1 MLKAQ
6 SDIFATLK
14 HDERVTRSLLD
25 RINEVINRRTRYL
38 LNETLMLAGKNLN
51 DNYSMDFT
59 CHLYPF
65 MNCCCYLLS
74 FSIAELMLFFLILM
88 FFFFPIVAAA
98 LDPQSLYQQNFAKH
112 HSAQFAVTMALKKVA
127 SSPTEASIAID
138 QYANIFCEKKL
149 LFGSIEARSSALR
162 GQTKAGS
169 VLFLGQ
175 IRLHVFIVQSR
186 IFLVRCS
193 SMVDS
198 IRRTVQRITKTCKT
212 HCLTMHV
219 IQWCE
224 RNWSTFGLVHTKLRN
239 RLGYEK
245 LHKLVYVHYNLKLSI
260 QQFEIDFQNLQQHKE
275 VDPCSMMMDVALFDE
290 ENPIMDWLSNSM
302 TESAPILDEYDDYDD
317 DWTTPGGFLIDEL
330 QMQPE
335 EVAAF
340 KRKLCFGR
348 NGGQKKGKV
357 GLDDEEEFVDD
368 YESDSAHG
376 SPVYA
381 ETGDSSSASEED
393 GDGEFLL
400 A

>member
-1 MLKAQ
+1 
-6 SDIFATLK
+6 
-14 HDERVTRSLLD
+14 
-25 RINEVINRRTRYL
+25 
-38 LNETLMLAGKNLN
+38 
-51 DNYSMDFT
+51 
-59 CHLYPF
+59 
-65 MNCCCYLLS
+65 
-74 FSIAELMLFFLILM
+74 
-88 FFFFPIVAAA
+88 
-98 LDPQSLYQQNFAKH
+98 
-112 HSAQFAVTMALKKVA
+112 MALKKVA

-162 GQTKAGS
+162 GQTKA
-169 VLFLGQ
+169 
-175 IRLHVFIVQSR
+175 
-186 IFLVRCS
+186 
-193 SMVDS
+193 
-198 IRRTVQRITKTCKT
+198 
-212 HCLTMHV
+212 
-219 IQWCE
+219 
-224 RNWSTFGLVHTKLRN
+224 
-239 RLGYEK
+239 
-245 LHKLVYVHYNLKLSI
+245 
-260 QQFEIDFQNLQQHKE
+260 DFQNLQQHKE

-340 KRKLCFGR
+340 KRKLYFGR
-348 NGGQKKGKV
+348 NGGQKKGNV

-393 GDGEFLL
+393 GDGADDVGGDQSGGGIAFGEVAKKHGAGSSGRRVRGGGAACRSGVTIGRPSCFIRPRSTRKKKSTLKAVFEL
-400 A
+400 

>member
-1 MLKAQ
+1 M
-6 SDIFATLK
+6 
-14 HDERVTRSLLD
+14 
-25 RINEVINRRTRYL
+25 
-38 LNETLMLAGKNLN
+38 
-51 DNYSMDFT
+51 
-59 CHLYPF
+59 
-65 MNCCCYLLS
+65 
-74 FSIAELMLFFLILM
+74 
-88 FFFFPIVAAA
+88 
-98 LDPQSLYQQNFAKH
+98 
-112 HSAQFAVTMALKKVA
+112 
-127 SSPTEASIAID
+127 SSS
-138 QYANIFCEKKL
+138 
-149 LFGSIEARSSALR
+149 G
-162 GQTKAGS
+162 
-169 VLFLGQ
+169 
-175 IRLHVFIVQSR
+175 
-186 IFLVRCS
+186 
-193 SMVDS
+193 
-198 IRRTVQRITKTCKT
+198 
-212 HCLTMHV
+212 
-219 IQWCE
+219 CE
-224 RNWSTFGLVHTKLRN
+224 RNWSTFALVHTKLRN
-239 RLGYEK
+239 RLDYEK